1 MSKKRSRDRPAERV
15 RLSEVSGPVVSR
27 RGITVGGVSTS
38 LDAFLRD
45 ACDYIPLYEAPEVR
59 MCVHQYADLISNMT
73 IRLMENTDHGDRRV
87 NNELSAFLDRT
98 PSKCMN
104 RKTLVY
110 WIVSTLF
117 AAGDGNA
124 VILPEYD
131 GEYLADLV
139 PLDPAQVIFEDVPGE
154 DRYRVRYGSAV
165 FRPEEVLHFR
175 INPVSSRPWIGHGF
189 RLSLRQIVDAIAQ
202 AGRTKENL
210 LKSPVPSLIVNLDG
224 LAEEF
229 QTPEGRTKLV
239 DQYVTSQGTG
249 RPWAIPAE
257 MVKVTEV
264 KPLSI
269 SDLAI
274 SENLKLDQTKIACL
288 MGVPPFTVGIG
299 EYKDDQYNYFVNQ
312 AVRGVASVIEQELT
326 RKLLY
331 NPAWH
336 VQLNPRSLYN
346 YKMSEL
352 VTAGKELVDRAAMR
366 RNEWRDW
373 LGLSPDEKMDEL
385 FLLENYLPTDRLG
398 DQKKLKEG
406 GADDENGDAGSGA

>member
-1 MSKKRSRDRPAERV
+1 MSKKRSRDRPALERV
-15 RLSEVSGPVVSR
+15 KAAEVGGPVISR
-27 RGITVGGVSTS
+27 RGITVGGVNA
-38 LDAFLRD
+38 LEAFLRD
-45 ACDYIPLYEAPEVR
+45 CGDYVPLYEAPEVR
-59 MCVHQYADLISNMT
+59 MCVHQYADLVSNMT
-73 IRLMENTDHGDRRV
+73 VRLMENTDRGDRRV

-98 PSKCMN
+98 PSKAMN
-104 RKTLVY
+104 RKTLMY
-110 WIVSTLF
+110 WIVATLF
-117 AAGDGNA
+117 TAGDGNA

-131 GEYLADLV
+131 GEYLSDLV
-139 PLDPAQVIFEDVPGE
+139 PLDPAQVVFEDVPGE
-154 DRYRVRYGSAV
+154 DRYRVRYGGAV

-175 INPVSSRPWIGHGF
+175 INPELSRPWIGHGF

-202 AGRTKENL
+202 AGRTKDNL
-210 LKSPVPSLIVNLDG
+210 MKSPTPSLIVKLDG
-224 LAEEF
+224 LADEL
-229 QTPEGRTKLV
+229 QTPGGREKLL
-239 DQYVTSQGTG
+239 DQYVLNQGSG

-257 MVKVTEV
+257 LVDVKEI

-288 MGVPPFTVGIG
+288 MGVPPFTVGVG
-299 EYKDDQYNYFVNQ
+299 DYRDDAYNFFVNQ

-326 RKLLY
+326 RKLIY
-331 NPAWH
+331 KPEWH

-346 YKMSEL
+346 YKLSEL

-373 LGLSPDEKMDEL
+373 IGLSPDEEMDEIY
-385 FLLENYLPTDRLG
+385 LLENYLPVNRLG

-406 GADDENGDAGSGA
+406 GVSDENGDA